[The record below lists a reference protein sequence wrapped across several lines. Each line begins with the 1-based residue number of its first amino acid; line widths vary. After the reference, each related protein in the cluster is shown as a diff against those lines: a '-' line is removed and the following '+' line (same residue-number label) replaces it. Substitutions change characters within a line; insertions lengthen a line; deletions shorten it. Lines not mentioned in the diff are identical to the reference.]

1 MTGGGHVISQ
11 GPCSAGGRGKSDSSC
26 SGEGACGLPGGPLGG
41 PAVAAL
47 LFGGGGRDGSSS
59 SFFRGRF
66 EFAAFAI
73 CLIIT
78 SACSSSVFASSRK
91 LSSLQAQGWGSG
103 GYFASESNI
112 RGDHT
117 TCILPGPR
125 RRAFNHPR
133 DEKLALLAS

>member
-1 MTGGGHVISQ
+1 MTAAAVARALAV
-11 GPCSAGGRGKSDSSC
+11 CL
-26 SGEGACGLPGGPLGG
+26 EGPLVVLLSL
-41 PAVAAL
+41 PCFLVVVVEMAAAAP
-47 LFGGGGRDGSSS
+47 
-59 SFFRGRF
+59 FFRGRF